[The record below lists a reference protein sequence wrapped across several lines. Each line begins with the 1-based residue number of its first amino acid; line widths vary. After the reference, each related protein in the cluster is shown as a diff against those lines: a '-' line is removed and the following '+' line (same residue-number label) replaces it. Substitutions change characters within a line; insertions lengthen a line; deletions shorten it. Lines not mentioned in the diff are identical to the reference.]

1 MERIDFVGKR
11 RNMFP
16 KKNKTK
22 IVNMRTKLFR
32 KQKLQINIF
41 GFDADKN
48 NGGICGNKLKKNGRK
63 KGKHGETERL
73 NN

>member
-48 NGGICGNKLKKNGRK
+48 NGGICGNKLKKKWKEER
-63 KGKHGETERL
+63 ETRRD
-73 NN
+73 

>member
-1 MERIDFVGKR
+1 
-11 RNMFP
+11 
-16 KKNKTK
+16 
-22 IVNMRTKLFR
+22 MRTKLFR

-48 NGGICGNKLKKNGRK
+48 NGGICGNKLKKK
-63 KGKHGETERL
+63 WKEGKHGETERL